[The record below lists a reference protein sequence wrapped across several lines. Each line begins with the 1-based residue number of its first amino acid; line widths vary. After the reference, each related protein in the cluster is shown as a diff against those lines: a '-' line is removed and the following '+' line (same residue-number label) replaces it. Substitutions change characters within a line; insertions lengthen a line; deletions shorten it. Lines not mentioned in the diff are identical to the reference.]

1 MENIFNGV
9 SNAVTDI
16 GTSIGNVASVATK
29 MVGDNMKKII
39 IQKPPQEIAQEQL
52 DFYNEQNLDKFCE
65 MFSSDVVVSNYHG
78 QQNVEGKDA
87 FKQVYQKMFND
98 HPKNRAELVHRIVI
112 RNKVI
117 DHEKIYREGGDLHT
131 FECVAIYT
139 IEHGY
144 ISRVDFIK

>member
-16 GTSIGNVASVATK
+16 GNSIGNVASVATK

-78 QQNVEGKDA
+78 QSNIEGKDA
-87 FKQVYQKMFND
+87 FKNVYQKMFND
-98 HPKNRAELVHRIVI
+98 HPNNRAELVHRIVI

-131 FECVAIYT
+131 FECVATRLNMDIFQ
-139 IEHGY
+139 E
-144 ISRVDFIK
+144 